1 MDETRARR
9 PVTSRKPVPTGGWL
23 VLGLVALA
31 TGLGVFAVWF
41 QWGQTRQCL
50 AFFGPVAARR
60 IQSAARVELWT
71 LAAEGDR
78 LRAVERLDVSQAPGL
93 VHLRRGLIEDVNYRW
108 EEPILEEPRNVPE
121 RSHRPVQAGD
131 QPVPLRRGR
140 LPAAAWDVAVAFC
153 EPAPDPQPR
162 PAKAGMP
169 TNTATILAFDLD
181 RGGAMTV
188 VGQPGR
194 VPLGRLGPGLRT
206 WVEDT
211 KMRGKSEEKPGF

>member
-1 MDETRARR
+1 MDEKGTRR
-9 PVTSRKPVPTGGWL
+9 PVTSRGSAPTGGWL

-41 QWGQTRQCL
+41 QWGQTRRCL

-71 LAAEGDR
+71 IAAEGDR

-93 VHLRRGLIEDVNYRW
+93 VHLRRGLIEDVNYGW
-108 EEPILEEPRNVPE
+108 DE
-121 RSHRPVQAGD
+121 RSDEPEQSRRPDHAGD
-131 QPVPLRRGR
+131 HPVPPRRPH
-140 LPAAAWDVAVAFC
+140 LPASAWDVAVAFC
-153 EPAPDPQPR
+153 DLPPDAQPR
-162 PAKAGMP
+162 LWQGELPP
-169 TNTATILAFDLD
+169 TAATILVFDLD
-181 RGGAMTV
+181 AGGAMTV

-194 VPLGRLGPGLRT
+194 VPLGRLRPGLRT

-211 KMRGKSEEKPGF
+211 KKRERAEEKPGF